1 MRGSFVAAAGT
12 IALIS
17 ISAVGPGQAQTAR
30 DCIIGG
36 YLAPYGSNSEG
47 SLDMSSGE
55 ACNMRLRTEG
65 TIESARISQAPKNG
79 RLRMDSSANA
89 VYTPKAGFKGTDEF
103 AFTIKGRNMITAGT
117 SVIKIRA
124 NVR

>member
-1 MRGSFVAAAGT
+1 MRHYFAAAAAVT
-12 IALIS
+12 ITLIL
-17 ISAVGPGQAQTAR
+17 IPAVPGHAQTAR

-47 SLDMSSGE
+47 SLDMNSGE

-65 TIESARISQAPKNG
+65 TIEDARISQAPKNG
-79 RLRMDSSANA
+79 RLRMVSSANA
-89 VYTPKAGFKGTDEF
+89 IYTPKAGFKGTDEF
-103 AFTIKGRNMITAGT
+103 AFTIKGRSMFVAGT